1 MHIVIYTVIY
11 KIKYYFLRIIFDII
25 HKKTGKYETLCLFP
39 SALFFR
45 LHFENFF
52 SIITNI
58 TVKSKIEPFLTIKKT
73 KG

>member
-1 MHIVIYTVIY
+1 MHHLYRTFV
-11 KIKYYFLRIIFDII
+11 LII

-52 SIITNI
+52 LIITNI